1 MNTKEK
7 APGKFAGWVKT
18 HKVAASCI
26 AGALVIALAGGGV
39 FAYTAITGNSI
50 TGVSAEETE
59 YNTASEQWD
68 AAKKDHAAALKAHDA
83 ALKMTE
89 KSRKDGAENQAQVKA
104 VITAATAAKLDVK
117 ALTEID
123 KKMTDALAEK
133 FGITEGDA
141 KDKHEVKTYAVP
153 DSKPEL
159 VKGDDIDFVTFTGKL
174 EDDIRQFKDAT
185 KNIEADTKKIE
196 ALNTALT
203 GKQIDAAYLALA
215 PAVVKHAEA
224 SKADVSKLST
234 AIKNKKVGAQDI
246 IDAFNA
252 IAAKTGEAPVVVPE
266 PNPGTNPGNQDNS
279 GNQNNNSGNQDN
291 SGNQNNNSGNQDNS
305 GNQNNN
311 SGNQNNGNNQP
322 QPPAPQPPVTQP
334 PAPQPPVTQPE
345 PPAPS
350 GPIGDAHSE
359 LAGRY
364 GGNNVNDDCYPANF
378 GSSSSAAGLP
388 PFMGKGL
395 IGWDVW
401 SEGSNWKVQYWSC

>member
-1 MNTKEK
+1 MNR
-7 APGKFAGWVKT
+7 FLGWVKT

-68 AAKKDHAAALKAHDA
+68 AAKKDYAAAIKTHDA
-83 ALKMTE
+83 ALKATE

-117 ALTEID
+117 TLTDID

-159 VKGDDIDFVTFTGKL
+159 VEGDDIDFVTFTGKL
-174 EDDIRQFKDAT
+174 EDDIRQFGEAT
-185 KNIEADTKKIE
+185 KRVEADTKKID
-196 ALNTALT
+196 AFNTALT

-266 PNPGTNPGNQDNS
+266 PNPGTNPGNQNNGNQNQNNNGNQNS
-279 GNQNNNSGNQDN
+279 GNQNNN
-291 SGNQNNNSGNQDNS
+291 
-305 GNQNNN
+305 
-311 SGNQNNGNNQP
+311 
-322 QPPAPQPPVTQP
+322 QPPAPPAP
-334 PAPQPPVTQPE
+334 PAPE
-345 PPAPS
+345 PPAPPAPEPPAPPAPEPQGPPSVSIGATEGVS
-350 GPIGDAHSE
+350 GSCFQVGTAISS
-359 LAGRY
+359 
-364 GGNNVNDDCYPANF
+364 GGSVFVPSGVTNYTKSWN
-378 GSSSSAAGLP
+378 GS
-388 PFMGKGL
+388 
-395 IGWDVW
+395 VW
-401 SEGSNWKVQYWSC
+401 NIVWYSCP

>member
-7 APGKFAGWVKT
+7 APGKIAGWVKT

-68 AAKKDHAAALKAHDA
+68 AAKKDYTAAIKAHDA
-83 ALKMTE
+83 ALKATE
-89 KSRKDGAENQAQVKA
+89 KSRTDGAKNQAQVKA

-117 ALTEID
+117 TLTDID

-153 DSKPEL
+153 DSKPEI
-159 VKGDDIDFVTFTGKL
+159 VEGDATDFVTFTGKL
-174 EDDIRQFKDAT
+174 EDGIRQFEDAT
-185 KNIEADTKKIE
+185 KRVEADTKKID
-196 ALNTALT
+196 AFNTALT

-266 PNPGTNPGNQDNS
+266 PNPGTNPGNQDN
-279 GNQNNNSGNQDN
+279 GNQNQNNN
-291 SGNQNNNSGNQDNS
+291 
-305 GNQNNN
+305 
-311 SGNQNNGNNQP
+311 GNQNNGNQNSNNNGNQNNN
-322 QPPAPQPPVTQP
+322 QPPAPQPEP
-334 PAPQPPVTQPE
+334 PAPQPEPE
-345 PPAPS
+345 PEPEPQEPPSVSIGATEGVSGSCFRVGDGYSSGGSVFVPS
-350 GPIGDAHSE
+350 GVTNYTKSW
-359 LAGRY
+359 
-364 GGNNVNDDCYPANF
+364 N
-378 GSSSSAAGLP
+378 GS
-388 PFMGKGL
+388 
-395 IGWDVW
+395 VW
-401 SEGSNWKVQYWSC
+401 NIVWYSCP